1 MTSTEYIARDAEAR
15 EELAAAQAL
24 LNCPPAYL
32 ARIGV
37 SEQAIAQARA
47 LVWGAYEWTKAR
59 AR

>member
-32 ARIGV
+32 TRIGV
-37 SEQAIAQARA
+37 SEQAIAAARA
-47 LVWGAYEWTKAR
+47 LVQASTER
-59 AR
+59 